1 MSSPVP
7 FESERTDRPPL
18 EFEVRA
24 AGPEDVEGIAA
35 VWGSWHPDQMEGAQA
50 GIAGEIGKAQRGE
63 GRLVMVAV
71 HAGRVV
77 AYGRAKEW
85 SDADVAKFKDCP
97 AGWWLSGSVVLP
109 EFRRRGIGRALMQRR
124 LAALGT
130 IVYSKVDLA
139 NEVSM
144 AWHLTSGFVEV
155 TRDFTAPGMR
165 DDGEPMALLR
175 WKPGG

>member
-1 MSSPVP
+1 MSASVP
-7 FESERTDRPPL
+7 FDSERSDLPPL

-24 AGPEDVEGIAA
+24 AGPDDVEGIAA

-71 HAGRVV
+71 HARRVV
-77 AYGRAKEW
+77 AYGRAKQWTEE
-85 SDADVAKFKDCP
+85 DVAPFRNCP

-124 LAALGT
+124 LTTLDT
-130 IVYSKVDLA
+130 TVHSKVDLA

-165 DDGEPMALLR
+165 DESEPMALLR
-175 WKPGG
+175 WRP